1 MKNPPAKLGLG
12 INACRVAWFVSGLL
26 AAGVAS
32 SQSTAESPW
41 TASAQL
47 GVGYDTNANG
57 STREQTFL
65 GFTLDPRRVATESSF
80 GELALS
86 AEHTAEFEGTRGFI
100 STFQLAH
107 RAYPDAPV
115 ADQTVAALGT
125 EAVLVRNG
133 TRWSTALSGY
143 ANRLDSVNHE
153 HGANIDL
160 AVSHRSAG
168 HLETAFTLRT
178 SRVGFSE
185 KEFEVLDIDR
195 YLAGLSFSQVEIGEG
210 ANNIG
215 ITFLAGRDAARRGG
229 SPFGDTR
236 WGALIS
242 GTWLVRPRRSAYLE
256 VSAQRSDYAGEFFG
270 FARRDGQ
277 YEAVVSLEFQSW
289 PAVKWS
295 LTPQLRYV
303 RNDSTV
309 SVFAYDRVEAALYIA
324 RQF

>member
-1 MKNPPAKLGLG
+1 
-12 INACRVAWFVSGLL
+12 
-26 AAGVAS
+26 
-32 SQSTAESPW
+32 
-41 TASAQL
+41 
-47 GVGYDTNANG
+47 VGYDTNANG

-86 AEHTAEFEGTRGFI
+86 AEHTAEFEGTHGFI
-100 STFQLAH
+100 STFQFAH
-107 RAYPDAPV
+107 RAYPDAPA

-143 ANRLDSVNHE
+143 ANRLDNVNHE
-153 HGANIDL
+153 HGANFDL

-185 KEFEVLDIDR
+185 REFEVLDIDR
-195 YLAGLSFSQVEIGEG
+195 YLAGLSFSQFESGEG
-210 ANNIG
+210 TNNIG
-215 ITFLAGRDAARRGG
+215 ITFLAGRDAARRAGA
-229 SPFGDTR
+229 PFGNTR
-236 WGALIS
+236 LGTLIS
-242 GTWLVRPRRSAYLE
+242 GTWLVRPQRQVYLE
-256 VSAQRSDYAGEFFG
+256 VSAQKSDYTGDFFG
-270 FARRDGQ
+270 FSSSDKH
-277 YEAVVSLEFQSW
+277 YEAVLSLEFQSL
-289 PAVKWS
+289 PAAKWS
-295 LTPQLRYV
+295 LTPQLSYV